1 MEVKADK
8 ELQLKQDPQMVW
20 KVMTDPALMV
30 VSVPGAE
37 LTETLDERNFKGKIG
52 IKIGPVTASSMAK
65 PALPKW
71 RNRITSSLWKVKVQM
86 PEGRAVQI

>member
-30 VSVPGAE
+30 VSVP
-37 LTETLDERNFKGKIG
+37 
-52 IKIGPVTASSMAK
+52 
-65 PALPKW
+65 
-71 RNRITSSLWKVKVQM
+71 VQS
-86 PEGRAVQI
+86 

>member
-52 IKIGPVTASSMAK
+52 IFDIENNKINHK
-65 PALPKW
+65 L
-71 RNRITSSLWKVKVQM
+71 NFYKVEDGTLTK
-86 PEGRAVQI
+86 IF